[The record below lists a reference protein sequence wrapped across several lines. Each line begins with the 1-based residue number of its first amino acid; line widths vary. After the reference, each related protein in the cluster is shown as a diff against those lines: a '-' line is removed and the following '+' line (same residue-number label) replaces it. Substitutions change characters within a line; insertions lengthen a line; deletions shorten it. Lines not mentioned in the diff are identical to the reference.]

1 MIAPGMKSNSFDH
14 ADLLSCSGGG
24 VVGEEMEGAEVEKEE
39 SGGSG
44 ARTHC
49 DGRVVGLLETPW
61 RRVLARVLEMEAA
74 AMLLLT
80 SESTAYDT
88 GEGSWVRGLAKSN
101 ELHQQDLKLNYY
113 NVLSPVVCFV

>member
-1 MIAPGMKSNSFDH
+1 
-14 ADLLSCSGGG
+14 
-24 VVGEEMEGAEVEKEE
+24 MEGAEVEKEE

-101 ELHQQDLKLNYY
+101 ELPRGRRRRRKKANGFTIWKGFSLLCLLQLRIGQI
-113 NVLSPVVCFV
+113 